1 MPGLSIPTVRLVP
14 SNSTVLTN
22 LGLLQ
27 DLAGTWEGDG
37 FNLVARPAFHYK
49 ANLYLELNQTRE
61 QLAIHPIGSSIP
73 NRGFG
78 QDDIELFGLTYLQK
92 IADAGL
98 DGALHIEPGIWVTQP
113 NTDFPPEAA
122 PPPTPPNQLVARMG
136 TIPHGNSLLAEGVA
150 KPFVGSP
157 VLTVPGGDQYAF
169 SLFPSF

>member
-1 MPGLSIPTVRLVP
+1 MPSLSIPTVRLVP
-14 SNSTVLTN
+14 SNSTVLTY

-92 IADAGL
+92 ISDSVTG
-98 DGALHIEPGIWVTQP
+98 GALHIEPGIWITQP
-113 NTDFPPEAA
+113 TTTYPLEKYTCRNANHRTDGKYSSWQF
-122 PPPTPPNQLVARMG
+122 LVSR
-136 TIPHGNSLLAEGVA
+136 GNRCKVFGPACHRSGRQ
-150 KPFVGSP
+150 SR
-157 VLTVPGGDQYAF
+157 QWW
-169 SLFPSF
+169 